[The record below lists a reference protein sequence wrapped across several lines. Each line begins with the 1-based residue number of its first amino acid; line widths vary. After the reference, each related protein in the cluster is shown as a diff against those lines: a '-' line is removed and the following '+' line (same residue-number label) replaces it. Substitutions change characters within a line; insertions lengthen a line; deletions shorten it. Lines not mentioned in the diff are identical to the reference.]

1 VRIIERRPKFFKQPD
16 GRIDF
21 ALLLLAKIVPP
32 SFELIGEFDLPS
44 RGLIMP

>member
-1 VRIIERRPKFFKQPD
+1 MRIIERRPKFFKQLD
-16 GRIDF
+16 GRIDS

-44 RGLIMP
+44 HGQIMP